1 MTLIFYLVVN
11 QKQVPKDVAH
21 IFNTPSDSE
30 HFPGFQDDTSKQSF
44 LPENK
49 SASFDSLESGKEVG
63 TDCHSPVMLL
73 GCSLC
78 QNCVNYTSHLNL

>member
-1 MTLIFYLVVN
+1 MTHIFYLVVN

-63 TDCHSPVMLL
+63 TDCHVCYAFGMQPVSKLCELYLSP
-73 GCSLC
+73 
-78 QNCVNYTSHLNL
+78 